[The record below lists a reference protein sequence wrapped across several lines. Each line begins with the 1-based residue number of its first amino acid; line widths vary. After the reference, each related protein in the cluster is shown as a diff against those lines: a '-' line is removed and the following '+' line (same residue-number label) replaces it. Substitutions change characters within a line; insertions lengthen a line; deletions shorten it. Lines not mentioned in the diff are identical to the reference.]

1 MKNIELVSIVVPMF
15 NAQKYI
21 KECIVSII
29 NQAYKDIQVIMVDDG
44 STDNSLKI
52 CKELKKKTIEFILL
66 NKIIQE

>member
-21 KECIVSII
+21 KECIESII

-52 CKELKKKTIEFILL
+52 CKELKKR
-66 NKIIQE
+66 Q

>member
-21 KECIVSII
+21 KECIESII

-44 STDNSLKI
+44 STDNSLK
-52 CKELKKKTIEFILL
+52 TY
-66 NKIIQE
+66 

>member
-1 MKNIELVSIVVPMF
+1 
-15 NAQKYI
+15 
-21 KECIVSII
+21 
-29 NQAYKDIQVIMVDDG
+29 MVDDG

>member
-21 KECIVSII
+21 KECIESII